1 MPTSEKNTTTSTSDA
16 SNKIIWIVVAIV
28 AALIIGAIVFFLRQ
42 SPNTDVSGAGGLAN
56 AIRPG
61 SPEWNMYHDKIVL
74 DKPEADEAKRPL
86 GDWVMTLRSTVR
98 NFTGRTI
105 NGLEIRGA
113 VLDLQRKPI
122 KERTVVVIPTR
133 QPELEPNKTMPVSIL
148 IEGMKDSD
156 TRADIQM
163 EVTGFTFK

>member
-1 MPTSEKNTTTSTSDA
+1 MSTSEKNTTTASSDA

-28 AALIIGAIVFFLRQ
+28 AALIIGGIVFFLRQ
-42 SPNTDVSGAGGLAN
+42 SPSTNVAGASGLAN

-61 SPEWNMYHDKIVL
+61 SPEWNMYHDKVVL
-74 DKPEADEAKRPL
+74 DKPEADEAKRAL
-86 GDWVMTLRSTVR
+86 GDWQMTLRSTVR

-105 NGLEIRGA
+105 NGLEIHAA

-122 KERTVVVIPTR
+122 KERTVVVIPTK

-163 EVTGFTFK
+163 EVTGFTLK